1 MSSDEAPQN
10 VYDDPR
16 FFAGY
21 AGMERF
27 GSGWDLA
34 VEQPSF
40 LALLP
45 DVSGRRVLDLGCG
58 VGQLAFH
65 LAEAGAA
72 EVVALDV
79 SEKMLDLARAERAHP
94 RVTYRLQPIE
104 DAEFPA
110 DRFDLVVSSLAF
122 HYVREYRELVRR
134 IARWLAPQGLLVF

>member
-1 MSSDEAPQN
+1 
-10 VYDDPR
+10 
-16 FFAGY
+16 
-21 AGMERF
+21 
-27 GSGWDLA
+27 
-34 VEQPSF
+34 
-40 LALLP
+40 
-45 DVSGRRVLDLGCG
+45 VSGRRVLDLGCG

-134 IARWLAPQGLLVF
+134 IAGWLAPQGLLVYSTEHPIYTGRLPGEGWVLDSQGRRVGWSIDHYADEGPREER